1 MSMSQRDTWNMYFA
15 HILQGMLADPTN
27 SRNSEA
33 QAQMKVGQ
41 AWGPALGKGNVELVH
56 DALELMDAV
65 WEVVVDK
72 MPFSDEGNSDD

>member
-41 AWGPALGKGNVELVH
+41 ALGPALGEGNVELVH

-72 MPFSDEGNSDD
+72 IPFSDEGNSDE

>member
-1 MSMSQRDTWNMYFA
+1 MSMSKRDTWNMYFA

-33 QAQMKVGQ
+33 QVQMKIGQ
-41 AWGPALGKGNVELVH
+41 ALGPALGAGNVDLVH

-72 MPFSDEGNSDD
+72 MPFSDEGKF